1 MNLSIDGN
9 NIVGK
14 INPKR
19 YAYVKAQIPQYLGI
33 ASYFTRKHG
42 CSSCIDQIPSATR
55 DYATDEGSPQLS
67 LSPWRT
73 QSGENRDR
81 HCEEKGPR
89 CRHDITR
96 LARAKM
102 RVCYIMILIVA
113 CLVSSHWNWYL

>member
-9 NIVGK
+9 IVEK
-14 INPKR
+14 INPKW
-19 YAYVKAQIPQYLGI
+19 YVKAQIPQYLGI
-33 ASYFTRKHG
+33 ASYFTWKHR

-67 LSPWRT
+67 LSPMRT

-89 CRHDITR
+89 HDITR
-96 LARAKM
+96 VGAKM
-102 RVCYIMILIVA
+102 RVCYVMIFVA